1 MNRVESQFHQQ
12 RASRENS
19 IEGPPNMPTPSI
31 PYAILMA
38 GQLSEQAGMGA
49 PLCGDPVFRGLADR
63 FNALTG
69 HRFQHWVTQA
79 SQEEISEPFTAPSV
93 MVLYDILC
101 GHVACRRW
109 GAPAAVTGYSLGFY
123 AAAVLA
129 RCTSEAVILEW
140 LDRVDDCNRR
150 CFAKGQFRLAAVTG
164 LSVEELKARLANWGL
179 ERVQIANINN
189 ARQLVVAGPKEEMAV
204 AVERLKPLALDV
216 RDLLLDIPLHSR
228 YIEPAQREVAEWWT
242 SVGASSP
249 ALTLLSPV
257 DGSLISD
264 GGSFKSH
271 MLTSLVSS
279 THWQAVVE
287 RLKALNIRRALD
299 VSPGGELGRMARWT
313 YRELEVLPVSAL
325 WAVE

>member
-1 MNRVESQFHQQ
+1 
-12 RASRENS
+12 
-19 IEGPPNMPTPSI
+19 
-31 PYAILMA
+31 
-38 GQLSEQAGMGA
+38 MGA
-49 PLCGDPVFRGLADR
+49 PLRGDPVFRGLADR
-63 FNALTG
+63 FNALTA
-69 HRFQHWVTQA
+69 HRFEHWVTQA
-79 SQEEISEPFTAPSV
+79 SQGEISEPFTAPSV

-101 GHVACRRW
+101 GHAACRLW
-109 GAPAAVTGYSLGFY
+109 GVPAAVTGYSLGFY

-150 CFAKGQFRLAAVTG
+150 SFAKGRYRLAAVTG
-164 LSVEELKARLANWGL
+164 LSVEEMRARLADWVL

-189 ARQLVVAGPKEEMAV
+189 ARQLVVAGPSEEMEV
-204 AVERLKPLALDV
+204 ALERLKAVALDV
-216 RDLLLDIPLHSR
+216 RDLPLDIPLHTR
-228 YIEPAQREVAEWWT
+228 HIEPARREVSEWWA

-257 DGSLISD
+257 DGELISD

-271 MLTSLVSS
+271 MLTSLVSP

-287 RLKALNIRRALD
+287 RLKALNIQRALD

-313 YRELEVLPVSAL
+313 YRELEVIPVSAL